1 METSNTQRV
10 SDVQTFEAKVEYTGK
25 VEKAW
30 DVSELFECAI
40 RIVDAYEAA
49 QSEGREL
56 LKDEGS
62 HGHVACGSL
71 LSLWGLSHR
80 TGDNIT

>member
-1 METSNTQRV
+1 MENSNTQRV

-49 QSEGREL
+49 QSEDREVSWCDMDRAHMAAEKAL
-56 LKDEGS
+56 GIAGK
-62 HGHVACGSL
+62 
-71 LSLWGLSHR
+71 
-80 TGDNIT
+80 

>member
-1 METSNTQRV
+1 VETSNTQRV

-49 QSEGREL
+49 QSEDREVSWL
-56 LKDEGS
+56 DMDRAHMAAEKALGIAGK
-62 HGHVACGSL
+62 
-71 LSLWGLSHR
+71 
-80 TGDNIT
+80 

>member
-1 METSNTQRV
+1 MENSNTQRV

-49 QSEGREL
+49 QSEGREVSWL
-56 LKDEGS
+56 DMDRAHMAAEKALGIAGK
-62 HGHVACGSL
+62 
-71 LSLWGLSHR
+71 
-80 TGDNIT
+80 